1 MLPSRLLDCE
11 RTDDG
16 RVVPRWLLPRD
27 EPWLRELVH
36 EASAAD
42 GRAVSEVDERIVETV
57 APIARRHGAGR
68 RLVEAVWT
76 VERRRWS
83 LRTAAPVPPRTIRR
97 IVFELAAERSR
108 EEALSTA
115 AAELGLDV
123 AQIESLLFADR
134 PRAKLL
140 VAPEAPATT
149 ASLAD
154 AYNLA
159 VVQSL
164 LARATEVACVVRA
177 NLRRVV
183 GYAKLLGL
191 MMTFDEVEDGA
202 ATMTL
207 SGPMALF
214 HDTVKYGNALARW
227 FPALA
232 ATPGWSLRASIVL
245 SGETLRFDLGA
256 DSPLPRTHA
265 MPRAHDSRLES
276 KLEIDLRRMDSPWRI
291 EREVAVV
298 RAFSGDD
305 ERLKLLFPD
314 FALSSERGR
323 VLVEVVGYWTRGY
336 LESKRAM
343 MNAARVPL
351 VMCVDE
357 RHADSALAADP
368 RVVLFTK
375 RIDVHALLE
384 ACERALEGQSGS
396 ALPMLSGASVPMLGG
411 CNGQRRKGGIHG

>member
-1 MLPSRLLDCE
+1 MLPSRHVDCE
-11 RTDDG
+11 RTEDG
-16 RVVPRWLLPRD
+16 RVIPRWLLPRD

-36 EASAAD
+36 EASAAG
-42 GRAVSEVDERIVETV
+42 GRPASEVDERIVEIV
-57 APIARRHGAGR
+57 APVARRHGAGR

-108 EEALSTA
+108 EEALATA
-115 AAELGLDV
+115 AAELGLDI
-123 AQIESLLFADR
+123 AQIEALLFADR

-140 VAPEAPATT
+140 VAPVDLANT
-149 ASLAD
+149 SGLAD

-159 VVQSL
+159 VAEAL
-164 LARATEVACVVRA
+164 LGRATEVACVVRA

-191 MMTFDEVEDGA
+191 MMTFDEADDGA

-227 FPALA
+227 FPALV
-232 ATPGWSLRASIVL
+232 ATPGWSLRANVVL

-256 DSPLPRTHA
+256 ESPLPRTHTL
-265 MPRAHDSRLES
+265 PRAHDSRLES
-276 KLEIDLRRMDSPWRI
+276 KLEVDLRRMASPWRI

-298 RAFSGDD
+298 RVAPRHDG
-305 ERLKLLFPD
+305 RPKLLFPD

-323 VLVEVVGYWTRGY
+323 VLVEVVGYWTKDY
-336 LESKRAM
+336 LEDKRAM

-357 RHADSALAADP
+357 RHADPDLAADP
-368 RVVLFTK
+368 RVVLFKK
-375 RIDVHALLE
+375 RVDVAALLR
-384 ACERALEGQSGS
+384 ACERALESR
-396 ALPMLSGASVPMLGG
+396 PYD
-411 CNGQRRKGGIHG
+411 

>member
-16 RVVPRWLLPRD
+16 RVVPKWLLPRD

-42 GRAVSEVDERIVETV
+42 GRPASDVDERIVETV
-57 APIARRHGAGR
+57 APLARRHGAGR
-68 RLVEAVWT
+68 RLVEAVWS

-83 LRTAAPVPPRTIRR
+83 LRTCAPVLPRTIRR
-97 IVFELAAERSR
+97 VVFELAAERSR
-108 EEALSTA
+108 EEALATA
-115 AAELGLDV
+115 AAELGIDMTH
-123 AQIESLLFADR
+123 IEALLFADR

-140 VAPEAPATT
+140 VAPRVPATT
-149 ASLAD
+149 SSLAD

-159 VVQSL
+159 IVESL
-164 LARATEVACVVRA
+164 LGRATEVICVVRA

-191 MMTFDEVEDGA
+191 MMTFAEARDGA
-202 ATMTL
+202 TTMTL

-214 HDTVKYGNALARW
+214 HDTVKYGNALSRW
-227 FPALA
+227 FPALV
-232 ATPGWSLRASIVL
+232 ATTGWALRANIVL

-256 DSPLPRTHA
+256 ESPLPRTHT

-276 KLEIDLRRMDSPWRI
+276 KLEIDLRRMASPWRI

-298 RAFSGDD
+298 RVAPGDD
-305 ERLKLLFPD
+305 GRGKLFFPD
-314 FALSSERGR
+314 FALSSDRGR
-323 VLVEVVGYWTRGY
+323 VLVEVVGYWTKDY
-336 LESKRAM
+336 LEGKRAM

-357 RHADSALAADP
+357 RHADPGLAADP

-375 RIDVHALLE
+375 RVDARALLE
-384 ACERALEGQSGS
+384 ACGRVLEQQPGS
-396 ALPMLSGASVPMLGG
+396 APPMVAGANVPQLGE
-411 CNGQRRKGGIHG
+411 CNG